1 MTINKTSASI
11 FAIVASI
18 GMLTVSSTIAATM
31 QPAHALTRFF
41 NCTTHVAN
49 STHHLTF
56 QDVNAC
62 YSKEFH
68 SSRGVGTGTTTTTG
82 SSGHGNLTPHHH
94 HGFGSSSSASS
105 SSSSSSASA
114 ASAAATAN

>member
-1 MTINKTSASI
+1 MINKTVASI

-49 STHHLTF
+49 STHQLTL

-82 SSGHGNLTPHHH
+82 SSGHGKLTPHH
-94 HGFGSSSSASS
+94 HGFGSSASSS

-114 ASAAATAN
+114 ASAAATAY

>member
-1 MTINKTSASI
+1 MINKTAASI

-49 STHHLTF
+49 STHQLTL

-68 SSRGVGTGTTTTTG
+68 SSRGVGTGTAITTG
-82 SSGHGNLTPHHH
+82 TGGHGNLTPHHH
-94 HGFGSSSSASS
+94 GFSSSSSASG

>member
-1 MTINKTSASI
+1 MINKTAASI

-49 STHHLTF
+49 STHQLTL

-94 HGFGSSSSASS
+94 GFGSSSSASS

>member
-1 MTINKTSASI
+1 MINKTAASI

-18 GMLTVSSTIAATM
+18 GMLTVSSTIAATT

-49 STHHLTF
+49 STHQLTL

-68 SSRGVGTGTTTTTG
+68 SSHGVGTGTTITTG
-82 SSGHGNLTPHHH
+82 SGGHGNSTPHHH
-94 HGFGSSSSASS
+94 GFSSSSSASS

-114 ASAAATAN
+114 A

>member
-1 MTINKTSASI
+1 MINKTAASI

-49 STHHLTF
+49 STHQLTL

-82 SSGHGNLTPHHH
+82 SSGHGKLTPHHH
-94 HGFGSSSSASS
+94 GFGSSASS

>member
-1 MTINKTSASI
+1 MINKTAASI

-18 GMLTVSSTIAATM
+18 GMLTVSSTIAATT

-49 STHHLTF
+49 STHQLTL

-68 SSRGVGTGTTTTTG
+68 SSRGVGTGTTITTG
-82 SSGHGNLTPHHH
+82 SGGHGNSTPHHH
-94 HGFGSSSSASS
+94 GFSSSSSASS

-114 ASAAATAN
+114 ASVATTK

>member
-1 MTINKTSASI
+1 MINKTVASI

-41 NCTTHVAN
+41 NCTTHIAN
-49 STHHLTF
+49 STHQLTL

-94 HGFGSSSSASS
+94 GFGSSSSASSS

-114 ASAAATAN
+114 ASAAATAY

>member
-1 MTINKTSASI
+1 MINKTSASI

-49 STHHLTF
+49 STHQLTL

-94 HGFGSSSSASS
+94 GFGSSSASSS

-114 ASAAATAN
+114 ASAAATAY

>member
-1 MTINKTSASI
+1 MINKTAASI

-49 STHHLTF
+49 STHQLTL

-68 SSRGVGTGTTTTTG
+68 SSGGVGTGTTTTTG
-82 SSGHGNLTPHHH
+82 SSGHGKLTHH

>member
-1 MTINKTSASI
+1 MINKTAASI

-49 STHHLTF
+49 STHQLTF
-56 QDVNAC
+56 QDVNVC

-82 SSGHGNLTPHHH
+82 SSGHGNLTHH
-94 HGFGSSSSASS
+94 HGFGSSSASS

>member
-1 MTINKTSASI
+1 MINKTSASI

-49 STHHLTF
+49 STHQLTL

-82 SSGHGNLTPHHH
+82 SSGHGKLTPHH

-114 ASAAATAN
+114 ASAAATAY

>member
-1 MTINKTSASI
+1 MINKTAASI
-11 FAIVASI
+11 FAIVSAI

-41 NCTTHVAN
+41 NCTTQVAN

-68 SSRGVGTGTTTTTG
+68 SSSGVGTGTTITAG
-82 SSGHGNLTPHHH
+82 SGIHGNSTPHHH
-94 HGFGSSSSASS
+94 HGSSSSSASSS

-114 ASAAATAN
+114 ASAATTTTK

>member
-1 MTINKTSASI
+1 MINKTAASI

-49 STHHLTF
+49 STHQLTL

-68 SSRGVGTGTTTTTG
+68 SSRGVGTGTAITTG
-82 SSGHGNLTPHHH
+82 AGGHGNSTPHHH
-94 HGFGSSSSASS
+94 GF
-105 SSSSSSASA
+105 SSSSSSASGRSSSSS
-114 ASAAATAN
+114 ASASSAATN

>member
-1 MTINKTSASI
+1 MINKTAASI

-18 GMLTVSSTIAATM
+18 GMLTVSSTIASTM

-49 STHHLTF
+49 STHQLTL

-62 YSKEFH
+62 FSKKFH
-68 SSRGVGTGTTTTTG
+68 SSRGVGTGTTITTG
-82 SSGHGNLTPHHH
+82 SGVHGNSTPHHH
-94 HGFGSSSSASS
+94 GFSSSSSSASG

-114 ASAAATAN
+114 FSAATTK

>member
-1 MTINKTSASI
+1 MINKTVASI

-49 STHHLTF
+49 STHQLTL

-94 HGFGSSSSASS
+94 GFGSSSASS

>member
-1 MTINKTSASI
+1 MINKTAASI

-49 STHHLTF
+49 STHQLTL

-68 SSRGVGTGTTTTTG
+68 SSRGVGTGTTITTG
-82 SSGHGNLTPHHH
+82 SSGHGKLTTHH

>member
-1 MTINKTSASI
+1 MINKTAASI

-82 SSGHGNLTPHHH
+82 SSGHGKLTPHHH
-94 HGFGSSSSASS
+94 GFGSSASS

>member
-1 MTINKTSASI
+1 MINKTVASI

-49 STHHLTF
+49 STHQLTL

-68 SSRGVGTGTTTTTG
+68 SSRGVGTGTTITTG
-82 SSGHGNLTPHHH
+82 LSGHGNSTPHHH
-94 HGFGSSSSASS
+94 HGFSSGSSASS

-114 ASAAATAN
+114 ASAAATTR

>member
-1 MTINKTSASI
+1 MINKTVASI

-41 NCTTHVAN
+41 NCTTHIAN
-49 STHHLTF
+49 STHQLTL

-82 SSGHGNLTPHHH
+82 SSGHGKLTPHH

-114 ASAAATAN
+114 ASAAATAY

>member
-1 MTINKTSASI
+1 MINKTAASI

-49 STHHLTF
+49 STHQLTL

-68 SSRGVGTGTTTTTG
+68 SSRGVGTGTTITTG
-82 SSGHGNLTPHHH
+82 SGVHGNSAPHHHH
-94 HGFGSSSSASS
+94 HGFSSGSSASS
-105 SSSSSSASA
+105 SSSSNSASA
-114 ASAAATAN
+114 ASAAA

>member
-1 MTINKTSASI
+1 MINKTVASI

-49 STHHLTF
+49 STHQLTL

-82 SSGHGNLTPHHH
+82 SSGHGKLTPHHH
-94 HGFGSSSSASS
+94 GFGSSASS

-114 ASAAATAN
+114 ASAAATAY

>member
-1 MTINKTSASI
+1 
-11 FAIVASI
+11 
-18 GMLTVSSTIAATM
+18 MLTVSSTIAATM

-49 STHHLTF
+49 STHQLTL

-82 SSGHGNLTPHHH
+82 SSGHGKLTPHHH
-94 HGFGSSSSASS
+94 GFGSSASS

-114 ASAAATAN
+114 ASAAATAY

>member
-1 MTINKTSASI
+1 MINKTAASI

-49 STHHLTF
+49 STHQLTL

-82 SSGHGNLTPHHH
+82 SSGHGNLTLHH

>member
-1 MTINKTSASI
+1 
-11 FAIVASI
+11 
-18 GMLTVSSTIAATM
+18 MLTVSSTIAATM

-41 NCTTHVAN
+41 NCTTHIAN
-49 STHHLTF
+49 STHQLTL

-94 HGFGSSSSASS
+94 GFGSSSASSS

-114 ASAAATAN
+114 ASAAATAY

>member
-1 MTINKTSASI
+1 MINKTAASI

-49 STHHLTF
+49 STHQLTL

-94 HGFGSSSSASS
+94 GFGSSSSSASS

-114 ASAAATAN
+114 AIAAATAN

>member
-1 MTINKTSASI
+1 MINKTVASI

-41 NCTTHVAN
+41 NCTTHIAN
-49 STHHLTF
+49 STHQLTL

-94 HGFGSSSSASS
+94 GFGSSSSASS
-105 SSSSSSASA
+105 SSSSGASA
-114 ASAAATAN
+114 ASAAATAY

>member
-1 MTINKTSASI
+1 MINKTVASI

-41 NCTTHVAN
+41 NCTTHIAN
-49 STHHLTF
+49 STHQLTL

-94 HGFGSSSSASS
+94 GFGSSSASSS

-114 ASAAATAN
+114 ASAAATAY

>member
-1 MTINKTSASI
+1 MINKTAASI

-82 SSGHGNLTPHHH
+82 SSGHGNLTHH
-94 HGFGSSSSASS
+94 HGFGSSSASS

>member
-1 MTINKTSASI
+1 MINKTSASI

-41 NCTTHVAN
+41 NCTTHIAN
-49 STHHLTF
+49 STHQLTL

-94 HGFGSSSSASS
+94 GFGSSSASSS

-114 ASAAATAN
+114 ASAAATAY

>member
-1 MTINKTSASI
+1 LMINKTVASI

-49 STHHLTF
+49 STHQLTL

-82 SSGHGNLTPHHH
+82 SSGHGKLTPHHH
-94 HGFGSSSSASS
+94 GFGSSASS

-114 ASAAATAN
+114 ASAAATAY

>member
-1 MTINKTSASI
+1 MINKTVASI

-41 NCTTHVAN
+41 NCTTHIAN
-49 STHHLTF
+49 STHQLTL

-94 HGFGSSSSASS
+94 GFGISSASS

-114 ASAAATAN
+114 ASAAATAY

>member
-1 MTINKTSASI
+1 
-11 FAIVASI
+11 
-18 GMLTVSSTIAATM
+18 M

-41 NCTTHVAN
+41 NCTTQVAN

-68 SSRGVGTGTTTTTG
+68 SSRGVGTGTTITTG
-82 SSGHGNLTPHHH
+82 SGVHGNSTPHHH
-94 HGFGSSSSASS
+94 GFSS
-105 SSSSSSASA
+105 SSSSMQA
-114 ASAAATAN
+114 AVQVTAAQARPAQQQQQNKKSKDFFIPCPL

>member
-1 MTINKTSASI
+1 MINKTSASI

-49 STHHLTF
+49 STHQLTL

-94 HGFGSSSSASS
+94 GFGSSSSASS

-114 ASAAATAN
+114 ASAAATAY

>member
-1 MTINKTSASI
+1 MINKTVASI

-41 NCTTHVAN
+41 NCTTHIAN
-49 STHHLTF
+49 STHQLTL

-82 SSGHGNLTPHHH
+82 SSGHGKLTPHHH
-94 HGFGSSSSASS
+94 GFGSSSASS

-114 ASAAATAN
+114 ASAAATAY

>member
-1 MTINKTSASI
+1 MINKTVASI

-49 STHHLTF
+49 STHQLTL

-94 HGFGSSSSASS
+94 GFGSSSASSS

-114 ASAAATAN
+114 ASAAATAY

>member
-1 MTINKTSASI
+1 MINRTAASI

-41 NCTTHVAN
+41 NCTTQVAN
-49 STHHLTF
+49 STHDLTF

-68 SSRGVGTGTTTTTG
+68 SSHGVGTGTTITTG
-82 SSGHGNLTPHHH
+82 SGIHGNSTPHQH
-94 HGFGSSSSASS
+94 HGSSGSSASS

-114 ASAAATAN
+114 ASAAATTG